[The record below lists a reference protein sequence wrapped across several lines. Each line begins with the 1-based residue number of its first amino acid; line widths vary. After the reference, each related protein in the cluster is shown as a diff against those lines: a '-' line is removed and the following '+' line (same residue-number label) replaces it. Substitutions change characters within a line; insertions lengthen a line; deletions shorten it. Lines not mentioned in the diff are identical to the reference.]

1 MHLMMFMFQEYLH
14 KFRTKKSVHFFR
26 ESLMNLPDKNKNQSF
41 TIDSNLALRHVLQ
54 ALDNRLNV
62 YNLCFKAM

>member
-1 MHLMMFMFQEYLH
+1 
-14 KFRTKKSVHFFR
+14 
-26 ESLMNLPDKNKNQSF
+26 MNLPDKNKDQSF
-41 TIDSNLALRHVLQ
+41 TIDSDLALRHVLQ